1 MSIAVEDSLHYGLE
15 INLTSR
21 TTYVLILFFTTV
33 KQDSEIIEYSWIM
46 YDLTFSSKNVMYI
59 ST

>member
-1 MSIAVEDSLHYGLE
+1 MFSDICFSTSFSVFDDIIGHTSISGQKPLEDELQIDIS
-15 INLTSR
+15 IC
-21 TTYVLILFFTTV
+21 
-33 KQDSEIIEYSWIM
+33 WIV